1 MPKFLFFAIVVAVFF
16 FGFFASRQ
24 TFDTLYKN
32 LLTKTAP
39 AINLITKNGCDEE
52 CQKLI
57 KSEVSKAVASASAS
71 TKVDAVTTSVPKV
84 ATTTIQKPQVS
95 YVPFGSDAST
105 TSISWVDAPANEVSF
120 DLASDYSTGAKASWE
135 ASLRVD
141 NANGAAFARIFDVTH
156 GIAVDGSEILVTNKS
171 DFQRISSGN
180 INLWNGRNVYRIQV
194 KSLNSSQIFYS
205 GGKIRISYP

>member
-24 TFDTLYKN
+24 TLDTLYKN

-39 AINLITKNGCDEE
+39 AINLITKTECDED

-57 KSEVSKAVASASAS
+57 KSEVSKAVASQSANTNVNS
-71 TKVDAVTTSVPKV
+71 TPVGTPKSVGV
-84 ATTTIQKPQVS
+84 SAQKPQVS
-95 YVPFGSDAST
+95 YIPFGADYST
-105 TSISWVDAPANEVSF
+105 NSTSWVDAVANEVSF
-120 DLASDYSTGAKASWE
+120 DLASDYSKGAKVSWE

-141 NANGAAFARIFDVTH
+141 NANGVAFARIFDVTH
-156 GIAVDGSEILVTNKS
+156 GIAVDGSEIAVTDNAS
-171 DFQRISSGN
+171 FQRISSGN
-180 INLWNGRNVYRIQV
+180 INLWSGRNVYRVQV

-205 GGKIRISYP
+205 GGKIRISF